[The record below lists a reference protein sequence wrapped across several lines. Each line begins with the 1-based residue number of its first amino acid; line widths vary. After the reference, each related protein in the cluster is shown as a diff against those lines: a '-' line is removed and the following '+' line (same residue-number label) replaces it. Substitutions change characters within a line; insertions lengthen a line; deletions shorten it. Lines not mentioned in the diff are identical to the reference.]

1 MNTYKLKAVLAGT
14 AITAVALAGCG
25 AAETKSSTSA
35 TSPPTTSTTIAKKQT
50 TTTLASQDVL
60 IEAYVS
66 VMKDYFPGTSR
77 STLIE
82 LGQNACMVIKTQG
95 SVLDAM
101 LAIANDPSFRGM
113 EEAVGYTF
121 GVAVPVFCPQYQDEV
136 DAIIAS

>member
-1 MNTYKLKAVLAGT
+1 MNTSKLKAVLAGT

-35 TSPPTTSTTIAKKQT
+35 TSPSTTSTTIAKKQT
-50 TTTLASQDVL
+50 TTTLASKDIL

-66 VMKDYFPGTSR
+66 SMKSEFPGASR

-82 LGQNACMVIKTQG
+82 LGQTACVVIRTQG
-95 SVLDAM
+95 SVIDAM
-101 LAIANDPSFRGM
+101 VAVAKDPSFRGM

-121 GVAVPVFCPQYQDEV
+121 GTAVPVFCPEYQDEI
-136 DAIIAS
+136 DAIIGS

>member
-35 TSPPTTSTTIAKKQT
+35 TSAPTTSTTIVKKQT
-50 TTTLASQDVL
+50 TTTLASKDIL
-60 IEAYVS
+60 IEAYVLA
-66 VMKDYFPGTSR
+66 MKDYFPGASR
-77 STLIE
+77 STLID
-82 LGQNACMVIKTQG
+82 LGQTACTVIRTQG

-101 LAIANDPSFRGM
+101 LAVADDPSFRGM

-121 GVAVPVFCPQYQDEV
+121 GAAVPVFCPQYQDEV